1 MAGFTIDLAGRVKN
15 FNLPKKKP
23 LIPLFEAI
31 VNSIYAI
38 EEGQEK
44 GGKGVGRFAWLKA
57 FEKTEIESVN
67 KNIETIATKI
77 MQHCMIYLMFAKC
90 PKIVVVDEEK
100 YDISAM
106 FETRVKREENSKEI
120 LLGNEKFHCFLLKSQ
135 TLH

>member
-1 MAGFTIDLAGRVKN
+1 
-15 FNLPKKKP
+15 
-23 LIPLFEAI
+23 
-31 VNSIYAI
+31 
-38 EEGQEK
+38 
-44 GGKGVGRFAWLKA
+44 
-57 FEKTEIESVN
+57 
-67 KNIETIATKI
+67 
-77 MQHCMIYLMFAKC
+77 MIYLMFAKC